1 MDQFY
6 GQMKSNHEKLCLNN
20 NGMNN
25 NGNMRTDKEM
35 DEAVTKSTE
44 V

>member
-6 GQMKSNHEKLCLNN
+6 GQMKLNHEKFCVNN
-20 NGMNN
+20 TGMNN

-35 DEAVTKSTE
+35 DEAVTEITE